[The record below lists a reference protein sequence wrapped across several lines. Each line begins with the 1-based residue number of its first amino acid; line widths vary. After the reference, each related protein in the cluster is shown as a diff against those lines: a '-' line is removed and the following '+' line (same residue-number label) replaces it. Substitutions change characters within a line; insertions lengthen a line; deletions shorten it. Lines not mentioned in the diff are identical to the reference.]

1 MSAANG
7 TVEKQALD
15 APDSPSSMRSS
26 LLALPFALAICAVS
40 LTYWTIDIVS
50 PALPEIKEDLGL
62 SAASAGLIYS
72 LLFLGRLLGNVP
84 AAYLLGRIGTT
95 GTATT
100 GSLILIAGTL
110 LALVAP
116 NGLALTPARILQGI
130 GISLLVN
137 ACLHAIL
144 GSKPGRGA
152 AMTYFSFAA
161 TAGGVFGLQ
170 SGGYLTEEFGWR
182 SVFVLSAALA
192 GVITAATLVARFNA
206 SKRGGPLDPIPAAA
220 IGVSGKGDFP
230 IAPVVFNFLVFFNY
244 SLFVALPLY
253 TEREFGASPETNARL
268 LMVITVMH
276 LVAAFPAGRLIRT
289 WGAQRSM
296 VAGMLVAVVGTI
308 LVLPAPSPLWIA
320 APMLLYGIGQV
331 TASSAGGDIVLHLG
345 GQSTRSISL
354 VRFSS
359 DLGLVVG
366 PYLTGA
372 LSDAFGYG
380 TPFIAL
386 PLVMFVTALFALQQ
400 SIAAGDQR
408 L

>member
-1 MSAANG
+1 VKAVNLAG
-7 TVEKQALD
+7 EELAHD
-15 APDSPSSMRSS
+15 APPRSRSS

-50 PALPEIKEDLGL
+50 PALPEIKTDLGL

-72 LLFLGRLLGNVP
+72 LLFFGRLLGNVP

-95 GTATT
+95 GTAAV

-110 LALVAP
+110 LALIAP
-116 NGLALTPARILQGI
+116 NGLVLTPARILQGV

-137 ACLHAIL
+137 ACLRAIL

-182 SVFVLSAALA
+182 AVFALSAVLA
-192 GVITAATLVARFNA
+192 GIITAATTVARVTA
-206 SKRGGPLDPIPAAA
+206 AKRGGPLDPAPAAA
-220 IGVSGKGDFP
+220 SDDTVKNGIPVAP
-230 IAPVVFNFLVFFNY
+230 IAFNFLVFFNY

-253 TEREFGASPETNARL
+253 TEHEFGASPETNARL

-296 VAGMLVAVVGTI
+296 VGGMFVALVGTI

-331 TASSAGGDIVLHLG
+331 AASSAGGDIVLHLG
-345 GQSTRSISL
+345 GGSTRSISL

-359 DLGLVVG
+359 DLGLVIG

-372 LSDAFGYG
+372 LADAFGYG
-380 TPFIAL
+380 APFIAL
-386 PLVMFVTALFALQQ
+386 PAVMLVTALFALRQTM
-400 SIAAGDQR
+400 SAGEQR

>member
-1 MSAANG
+1 VNAVDLAGEESARNA
-7 TVEKQALD
+7 
-15 APDSPSSMRSS
+15 SPLSRSS
-26 LLALPFALAICAVS
+26 LLALPFALAICAVA

-50 PALPEIKEDLGL
+50 PALPEIKADLGL

-72 LLFLGRLLGNVP
+72 LLFLGRLIGNVP
-84 AAYLLGRIGTT
+84 AAFLLGRIGTT
-95 GTATT
+95 GTATA

-110 LALVAP
+110 LALIAP
-116 NGLALTPARILQGI
+116 SGLVLTPARIVQGV

-137 ACLHAIL
+137 ACLRAIL

-182 SVFVLSAALA
+182 AVFTLSAVLA
-192 GVITAATLVARFNA
+192 GIITAATIVARVSA
-206 SKRGGPLDPIPAAA
+206 VKRGGPLDPAPAA
-220 IGVSGKGDFP
+220 VSGDTGKGSFPVAP
-230 IAPVVFNFLVFFNY
+230 IAFNFLVFFNY

-253 TEREFGASPETNARL
+253 TEHEFGASPETNARL

-296 VAGMLVAVVGTI
+296 IAGMLVAMVGTV

-320 APMLLYGIGQV
+320 APMLLYGLGQV
-331 TASSAGGDIVLHLG
+331 AAASAGGDIVLHLG
-345 GQSTRSISL
+345 GQSTRSISM

-359 DLGLVVG
+359 DLGLVIG

-386 PLVMFVTALFALQQ
+386 PAVMLVTALFALRQTMR
-400 SIAAGDQR
+400 AGEQR